1 MDTLTQDIR
10 FALRSLRKSPGF
22 AVVAAVTLALGIG
35 TNTTMFSVVEN
46 ILIRPF
52 PFAAPSRLAVLYER
66 QPKNDVRR
74 ASPSYQ
80 NFLDW
85 QRQTKAFSMLAA
97 QTAQS
102 TVLSDEEEPLRLL
115 GGVVSW
121 NLFPL
126 LGVEPALGRQF
137 REDEDR
143 PGATGVVLIGH
154 GLWRQRYHGDSG
166 ILGRVIQ
173 INGRPHTIVGVMPPG
188 FRFPESQDL
197 WIPIAPIHHDTPRN
211 ARGFAVFGRLAP
223 GATLEQA
230 AAEIAGIERRLVD
243 VYPDANRDWEAT
255 AEGLAVELIPD
266 DVRLI
271 LLTMMGAV
279 TFVLLIACANVANL
293 LLARA
298 TGRQREVAIRT
309 ALGASRWRIV
319 RQLLTESVI
328 VALLGAV
335 GGALLA
341 AWGTQLIWLGIPP
354 EDGVPYYIQWSMD
367 VPTLVYTLVV
377 AVIVGIV
384 FGLAPALEAT
394 RGSLQESLKD
404 GSRGAVGGGRR
415 NRVRNT
421 LVVAEVALSLVLLV
435 GASLFVRSFLNAMG
449 ESGGV
454 DTRPL
459 MTMRFYMP
467 GQVYDSAAPKARRVA
482 DIVARLEALPGVVA
496 ATASNTIPLSG
507 GGNGGSIEVEG
518 KPEPPDRLHRIFW
531 TGVTAHW
538 LRTLNVPLIAGRDFT
553 EREASES
560 LPVAIVNRTMAERFW
575 RNDDPVGRRF
585 RLTGDSAIGWVTV
598 IGVIRDIHNEDIDET
613 ERTPSAY
620 LPYPYLATRNTGLT
634 IRVAGS
640 NPTAIVTSAR
650 AAIRAA
656 DPALPVFE
664 VATLEAVRR
673 QGFWYLRLYSWMF
686 GVFGV
691 IALLL
696 AAVGVYSVLAYNVA
710 QRTQEIG
717 VRMALGAR
725 ARDVLRLVVG
735 QGVRLALFGVGIG
748 LLAAFGMTRV
758 LVSILFQVGPSDPLS
773 YGGVALFLGGVA
785 ALASYIP
792 ARRAMRVDPMVAL
805 RYE

>member
-1 MDTLTQDIR
+1 MDALLADIR
-10 FALRSLRKSPGF
+10 YALRNLRKSPGF
-22 AVVAAVTLALGIG
+22 AIVAAVTLALGIG

-52 PFAAPSRLAVLYER
+52 PFTDPSRLAVLYEQ
-66 QPKNDVRR
+66 QPKNEITR

-85 QRQTKAFSMLAA
+85 QRQTKTFSGLAA

-102 TVLSDEEEPLRLL
+102 AVLSDGEEPLRLL

-126 LGVEPALGRQF
+126 LGVAPALGRQI

-143 PGATGVVLIGH
+143 AGAPGVVLIGH
-154 GLWRQRYHGDSG
+154 SLWQQRYQADSG
-166 ILGRVIQ
+166 VLGRVIQ
-173 INGRPHTIVGVMPPG
+173 INGRAHTILGVMPQG
-188 FRFPESQDL
+188 FRFPENQEL
-197 WIPIAPIHHDTPRN
+197 WIPIAPIHATTPRD
-211 ARGFAVFGRLAP
+211 ARGFSVFGRLAP
-223 GATLEQA
+223 GATLEQG
-230 AAEIAGIERRLVD
+230 AAEIAAIERRLVD
-243 VYPDANRDWEAT
+243 AYPDANRDWEAT
-255 AEGLAVELIPD
+255 AKPLADQLIPT
-266 DVRLI
+266 DVRTI

-298 TGRQREVAIRT
+298 TARQREVAIRT
-309 ALGASRWRIV
+309 ALGASRWRII

-328 VALLGAV
+328 VALVGAV

-341 AWGTQLIWLGIPP
+341 AWGTELIWLGIPP
-354 EDGVPYYIQWSMD
+354 EDGVPYYIRWSMD

-377 AVIVGIV
+377 AVTVGIV

-394 RGSLQESLKD
+394 RGALQESLKD
-404 GSRGAVGGGRR
+404 GSRGASGGGRR
-415 NRVRNT
+415 NRLRNT
-421 LVVAEVALSLVLLV
+421 LVVAEIALSLVLLI

-449 ESGGV
+449 ESGGI
-454 DTRPL
+454 DSRPL

-467 GQVYDSAAPKARRVA
+467 GQVYDSAGPKARRVA
-482 DIVARLEALPGVVA
+482 DIVGRIEALPGVVA

-507 GGNGGSIEVEG
+507 GGNGGTIEVEG
-518 KPEPPDRLHRIFW
+518 RPEPPDRQHRIFW

-538 LRTLNVPLIAGRDFT
+538 LRALDVPLIAGRDFT
-553 EREASES
+553 DREAADSV
-560 LPVAIVNRTMAERFW
+560 PVAIVNHTMAERFW
-575 RNDDPVGRRF
+575 KGDDAVGRRF
-585 RLTGDSAIGWVTV
+585 RIADDSAIGWVTV
-598 IGVIRDIHNEDIDET
+598 IGVIRDIHNDDIDDT

-620 LPYPYLATRNTGLT
+620 LPYPYLTTRNTGLT

-640 NPTAIVTSAR
+640 NPTAIVAGAR
-650 AAIRAA
+650 GAIRAA
-656 DPALPVFE
+656 DPVLPVFQ
-664 VATLEAVRR
+664 VATMESVRR
-673 QGFWYLRLYSWMF
+673 LGFWYLRLYSWMF
-686 GVFGV
+686 GVFGG

-717 VRMALGAR
+717 VRMALGAH
-725 ARDVLRLVVG
+725 ARDVIRLVVG
-735 QGVRLALFGVGIG
+735 QGLRLTLLGVGIG
-748 LLAAFGMTRV
+748 LVAAFGMTRV

-773 YGGVALFLGGVA
+773 YGGVALFLAGVA
-785 ALASYIP
+785 ALACYVP
-792 ARRAMRVDPMVAL
+792 ARRATRVDPLIAL

>member
-1 MDTLTQDIR
+1 MDALLADIR
-10 FALRSLRKSPGF
+10 YALRNLRKSPSF
-22 AVVAAVTLALGIG
+22 AIVAAVTLALGIG

-52 PFAAPSRLAVLYER
+52 PFAEPSRLAVLYEQ
-66 QPKNDVRR
+66 QPKNDIRR

-85 QRQTKAFSMLAA
+85 QRQTKTFAALAA

-126 LGVEPALGRQF
+126 LGIAPALGRQF
-137 REDEDR
+137 REDEDQ
-143 PGATGVVLIGH
+143 PGAPGVVLIGDA
-154 GLWRQRYHGDSG
+154 LWRQRYHGDSG
-166 ILGRVIQ
+166 ILGRVLQ
-173 INGRPHTIVGVMPPG
+173 INGRPHAVVGVMPPR
-188 FRFPESQDL
+188 FRFPNDQDL
-197 WIPIAPIHHDTPRN
+197 WIPIAPIHHRTPRD

-230 AAEIAGIERRLVD
+230 AAEISGIERRLVEA
-243 VYPDANRDWEAT
+243 YPDANREWEAT
-255 AEGLAVELIPD
+255 AEPLAAELIPD

-279 TFVLLIACANVANL
+279 TFVLLIACANLANL

-298 TGRQREVAIRT
+298 TARQREVAVRT

-328 VALLGAV
+328 VALIGAV
-335 GGALLA
+335 GGVLLA
-341 AWGTQLIWLGIPP
+341 AWGTELIWLGIPP
-354 EDGVPYYIQWSMD
+354 EDGVPYYINWSMD
-367 VPTLVYTLVV
+367 APTLAYTLVV
-377 AVIVGIV
+377 AVTVGIV

-404 GSRGAVGGGRR
+404 GSRGAGAGGRR
-415 NRVRNT
+415 NRLRNS

-449 ESGGV
+449 ESGGI
-454 DTRPL
+454 DTRQL
-459 MTMRFYMP
+459 MTMRFFMP
-467 GQVYDSAAPKARRVA
+467 GQVYDSAGPKARRVA
-482 DIVARLEALPGVVA
+482 DIVGRLEALPGVLA

-507 GGNGGSIEVEG
+507 GGNGGGIEVEG
-518 KPEPPDRLHRIFW
+518 KPEPSGRRHQIFW
-531 TGVTAHW
+531 TGVTGHW
-538 LRTLNVPLIAGRDFT
+538 LRTLDLPLIAGRDFT
-553 EREASES
+553 DREAAES
-560 LPVAIVNRTMAERFW
+560 IPVAIVNRTMAERFW
-575 RNDDPVGRRF
+575 RGDDAVGRRF
-585 RLTGDSAIGWVTV
+585 RLVDDSAIGWVTV
-598 IGVIRDIHNEDIDET
+598 IGVIRDIHNNDIDDT

-620 LPYPYLATRNTGLT
+620 LPYPYLPTRNTGLT
-634 IRVAGS
+634 VRVAGL
-640 NPTAIVTSAR
+640 NPAAIVASAR
-650 AAIRAA
+650 SAIRTA
-656 DPALPVFE
+656 DPVLPVFE

-686 GVFGV
+686 GVFGM

-735 QGVRLALFGVGIG
+735 QGVRLALLGVAIG
-748 LLAAFGMTRV
+748 LLAAFGVTRV
-758 LVSILFQVGPSDPLS
+758 LVSILFQVGPGDPLS

-792 ARRAMRVDPMVAL
+792 ARRATQVDPIVAL